1 MSIGQFRALYG
12 WIRGS
17 WLLNVSITAPEI
29 VIWKRVK
36 AACRVKS
43 IVRDVVVVSWNGEK
57 KERERNKGKKREKRG
72 KREIKC
78 EG

>member
-1 MSIGQFRALYG
+1 MSIGQSRALYG

-36 AACRVKS
+36 AACRVRS

-57 KERERNKGKKREKRG
+57 KERERKKKGRRKERRG
-72 KREIKC
+72 KREGK
-78 EG
+78 EK